1 MALQWKRQ
9 VSLLVLRPQTANA
22 DLEDT
27 GADQTG
33 FDLSQMHIKFAIRQ
47 SDVETPNTAVIRV
60 YNLKQETVGQIQSLS
75 GPLTAS
81 GGRVILQAGYEDLTD
96 FGVIFDGLIKQVRVG
111 RENATDT
118 YLEILAADGD
128 NAIRLSLV
136 NRSLAAGS
144 KVADRLNVAQQ
155 ALAQH
160 GVTQG
165 YVPALPS
172 VGLPR
177 GKVLFGLARALAR
190 NEADNAGCRW
200 SILNGKFQLI
210 PLTSYAPDQA
220 VVLTSKTGMI
230 GLPEQTQDGIHVRAL
245 LNPNLK
251 IGRRVQIDNKSIQQQ
266 PIDLRYTAI
275 NYFPSIATDGF
286 YRVMVSE
293 HSGDTRGEEFYTDM
307 TCLQIDPSAP
317 VTNSVKAAG

>member
-1 MALQWKRQ
+1 MALQFKRR

-22 DLEDT
+22 DLEAT
-27 GADQTG
+27 GNDQTG
-33 FDLSQMHIKFAIRQ
+33 FDLSQMQIKFSVHQ
-47 SDVETPNTAVIRV
+47 SDIETPNVAIIRV

-75 GPLTAS
+75 GPMTAS

-118 YLEILAADGD
+118 YLDILAADGD
-128 NAIRLSLV
+128 TAIRLAVVNKSLK
-136 NRSLAAGS
+136 AGS
-144 KVADRLNVAQQ
+144 TIADRLNVAQQ
-155 ALAQH
+155 ALQQH
-160 GVTQG
+160 NVTAG
-165 YVPALPS
+165 YLPALPS
-172 VGLPR
+172 TGLPR

-200 SILNGKFQLI
+200 SIVNGKFQLI

-220 VVLTSKTGMI
+220 VVLTSKTGLI
-230 GLPEQTQDGIHVRAL
+230 GLPEQTQDGIHARTL

-251 IGRRVQIDNKSIQQQ
+251 VGRRVQIDNKSVQQQ

-275 NYFPSIATDGF
+275 NFFPSIATDGF
-286 YRVMVSE
+286 YRVMVVE
-293 HSGDTRGEEFYTDM
+293 HEGDTRGNDFYSDLV
-307 TCLQIDPSAP
+307 CLQIDPSAP
-317 VTNSVKAAG
+317 VSSSVKAAG